1 MIKKLFYLLSITER
15 KQLRSLLVIM
25 IFGALLDAIGVAI
38 FFPFIALLKNPE
50 YISQYPTIEIQLLN
64 LGIDGAQQLVIFFS
78 IILIVFFVFKN
89 LFLIYMNYRQYRFT
103 FRSQVNLANRLYQKY
118 IYSHYEFH
126 IQTNSSKLYRNL
138 RENSLWVFNSV
149 LYPMITIVTETFVVI
164 FILSILMY
172 ISPVVTSYVVLG
184 FFTIGVIFNT
194 SIKSKSKYH
203 GKRQQNSLINMNLW
217 INQGLHG
224 IKEIKLRQ
232 NEAYFFNHF
241 SKHTDQYASNN
252 IYAKTIDSL
261 PKPILETLLI
271 VGIAIAV
278 IIVVNNGND
287 FIELLPTIALFAFAA
302 IRLMPSAN
310 RMMTALGGIK
320 FFKQSL
326 DNIYAEFKKNTNEP
340 PNKSIKDSNNQLT
353 FHNKITLKD
362 ITYQYPETNQAQLG
376 QLSLVINKG
385 DFIGI
390 AGSTGCGK
398 STLVDVLT
406 GLLKPQAGG
415 VYVDGTIIDES
426 NICQWRRHIGY
437 IPQSVYFLDD
447 SIKHN
452 IAFGQEEKY
461 INVDKINQALKR
473 TDLYDHIYSLE
484 NDINTTIGE
493 NGVKFSGGQKQ
504 RLGIARAL
512 YFDAEIL
519 ILDETTSALDTITE
533 ERVMKTIRSLKSSKT
548 IIMITHRLSTIKAAD
563 HIFFMA
569 NGQVTSS
576 GTFDQVY
583 QSNQDFAQM
592 VNESFNSHS

>member
-1 MIKKLFYLLSITER
+1 MIKKLYFLLSSSER
-15 KQLRSLLVIM
+15 KQLWFLLIIM
-25 IFGALLDAIGVAI
+25 VFGALLDAVGVAV

-50 YISQYPTIEIQLLN
+50 YISQYPTIEKQLQEF
-64 LGIDGAQQLVIFFS
+64 GIHGAQQVIVLFS
-78 IILIVFFVFKN
+78 VFLILFFVLKN

-126 IQTNSSKLYRNL
+126 IQTNSSELYRNL

-149 LYPMITIVTETFVVI
+149 LYPMITIVTETFVVL
-164 FILSILMY
+164 FILSILMVV
-172 ISPVVTSYVVLG
+172 SPLVTIYVVAAFVAIG
-184 FFTIGVIFNT
+184 FIFNT

-203 GKRQQNSLINMNLW
+203 GKRQQDSLINMNLW

-224 IKEIKLRQ
+224 IKEIKLGQ
-232 NEAYFFNHF
+232 NEAYFFKHF
-241 SKHTDQYASNN
+241 CKYTQHYANNN

-271 VGIAIAV
+271 VGIAISV
-278 IIVVNNGND
+278 IVVVSNGKD

-310 RMMTALGGIK
+310 RIMTALGGIK

-326 DNIYAEFKKNTNEP
+326 NNIYAEFANNNGVV
-340 PNKSIKDSNNQLT
+340 NKAAPDSKHPLKFNNSIA
-353 FHNKITLKD
+353 LKQ
-362 ITYQYPETNQAQLG
+362 ISYQYPETNQMQLND
-376 QLSLVINKG
+376 LSLLINKG
-385 DFIGI
+385 DFVGI

-398 STLVDVLT
+398 STLVDVFT
-406 GLLKPQAGG
+406 GLLKPQAGE
-415 VYVDGTIIDES
+415 ILID
-426 NICQWRRHIGY
+426 NISLTENTMAQWRQCIAY

-452 IAFGQEEKY
+452 IAFGQEDEL
-461 INVDKINQALKR
+461 IDIDKINHALKC
-473 TDLYDHIYSLE
+473 TNLYDHIYNLE
-484 NDINTTIGE
+484 KNINTTIGE

-519 ILDETTSALDTITE
+519 ILDETTSALDAITE
-533 ERVMKTIRSLKSSKT
+533 EHVMKTIRSLQGSKT
-548 IIMITHRLSTIKAAD
+548 IIMITHRLKTIKAAD
-563 HIFFMA
+563 QIYFMEH
-569 NGQVTSS
+569 GQVKSS
-576 GTFDQVY
+576 GTF
-583 QSNQDFAQM
+583 NQLYENNQEFAKM
-592 VNESFNSHS
+592 AKENYNPHS